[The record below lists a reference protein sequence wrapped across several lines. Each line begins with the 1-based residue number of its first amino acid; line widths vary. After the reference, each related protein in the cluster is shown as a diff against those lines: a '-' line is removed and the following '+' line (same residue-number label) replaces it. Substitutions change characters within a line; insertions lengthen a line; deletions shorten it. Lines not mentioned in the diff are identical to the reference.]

1 MKFIKEYWLN
11 FVVFGIMF
19 FCLALMFR
27 TMRLAE
33 RCECDKIPHKE
44 LKVTNIEST
53 PEGIKVSGTALPNTK
68 LKVIIK

>member
-19 FCLALMFR
+19 LCLAMMFR

-44 LKVTNIEST
+44 LKVTNIET
-53 PEGIKVSGTALPNTK
+53 GYGKIRVSGTALPNTR
-68 LKVIIK
+68 LRVTIK